1 MKPQPKA
8 AGRTEVVIL
17 RVLRER
23 IGVFVKIN
31 YMSTT
36 LLVIVY
42 CILVLA
48 GIYNFLFEPF
58 NLIQTLGL
66 IVNAVVLSALL
77 LVAGQWALTVGIIAC
92 WVKMALGAVLVLL
105 GVWEIVTLDILNGLL
120 LIAVGL
126 TIGIGLAYWTM
137 AVLKAI
143 SRESLA
149 TEV

>member
-1 MKPQPKA
+1 
-8 AGRTEVVIL
+8 
-17 RVLRER
+17 
-23 IGVFVKIN
+23 
-31 YMSTT
+31 MSTT

-48 GIYNFLFEPF
+48 GTYNFLFEPF

-77 LVAGQWALTVGIIAC
+77 LVAGQWALTVGIVSC

-105 GVWEIVTLDILNGLL
+105 GVWEIVTLDVLNGLL